1 MEWGIWLPIKRLKI
15 WRNRSNLCWQEMI
28 RQRERLHI
36 ELILPKP
43 ISVVLFLDQTR
54 FQGTL
59 ENLDKTNPAQRTL
72 SHGHHM
78 RRLSFLRRSKSWKT
92 REFHLNFTWWRG
104 DWWKMNFEDHFYHGG
119 RPFPSAIERPHRKGR
134 LTLECLLPGFMLA
147 SRICSIASLRPLPKA
162 NAAKKTQ
169 SPRRNAFAIL
179 QRKGR
184 KRSS

>member
-72 SHGHHM
+72 SHGHHHAPFILPTQKQIM
-78 RRLSFLRRSKSWKT
+78 KNARVSLKFHPMERRLVKD
-92 REFHLNFTWWRG
+92 EFW
-104 DWWKMNFEDHFYHGG
+104 
-119 RPFPSAIERPHRKGR
+119 RPFLARWTSLSFCNGKTTPKRTFNSRMFITWIHVGFENLLHSTFKASAKGERGK
-134 LTLECLLPGFMLA
+134 ED
-147 SRICSIASLRPLPKA
+147 
-162 NAAKKTQ
+162 AKSEK
-169 SPRRNAFAIL
+169 
-179 QRKGR
+179 
-184 KRSS
+184 KRSRHPTEKG

>member
-104 DWWKMNFEDHFYHGG
+104 DWWKTSLSFCNRKTTPERTFNSRMFITWIHVGLKNLLHSTFKASAKGERGKEDAKSEKKRFRH
-119 RPFPSAIERPHRKGR
+119 PTEKG
-134 LTLECLLPGFMLA
+134 
-147 SRICSIASLRPLPKA
+147 
-162 NAAKKTQ
+162 
-169 SPRRNAFAIL
+169 
-179 QRKGR
+179 
-184 KRSS
+184 